1 MGTRKKLLMD
11 VSRYYYLAIRK
22 TTLEQCAISIS

>member
-11 VSRYYYLAIRK
+11 VSIYCYLAIRK
-22 TTLEQCAISIS
+22 TTLEQCASSIS